1 MQTITGKIRPSSR
14 HLFTIGEDLIQ
25 DKFAAIMELVKN
37 SYDADAT
44 EVTLVI
50 RRRGDKSISVVIE
63 DNGVGMSLEDIQT
76 KWLVPSTANKLNNRI
91 SQHGRIM
98 QGRKGIGRY
107 AANILG
113 DDLLLSTVT
122 SQGESTEI
130 YVDWSEFDKYEY
142 LDEIDIAIETSK
154 SSKESGTILATSHKL
169 HKNKEGEKDEKDWS
183 REDIDKLIFE
193 LKKLIPP
200 YQARNDDNFNICI
213 KTQNFDEDIDLI
225 ISPFPF
231 FEIYDYRIHGE
242 VKETGEAILYYENQ
256 RKSSE
261 IETIIE
267 SLSPTKCGKIKLD
280 IRVYDRDKTAI
291 ESLIGRGLKDE
302 QTGKYLT
309 NLQTRQLL
317 NDFNGIG
324 VYRNGFRIRPL
335 GDPENDWLELNKRR
349 VQTPSLRI
357 GSNQTIGY
365 VQIESEEISDLH
377 EQSARDGL
385 KKTDSYYGLIS
396 ITQEV
401 LSLLEQRRFIYRR
414 KIDSKIKNK
423 SVNNKLSSV
432 SDYTSLSND
441 LRNILQNFGL
451 EKSSIEEV
459 NHLVLKEENKKQK
472 IVDELS
478 KAIAVYQGQATLG
491 KIINVVM
498 HEGRRPLHYFRTQIP
513 NFEKWLEL
521 YLADGDDESLNE
533 MKEITE
539 GVNRNSSVLVDLFNR
554 LDPLATRK
562 RDKAKV
568 FSLINTIKNTFK
580 IFETVLEKE
589 KIEIKIS
596 PSMGVD
602 FYGWPQ
608 DIATIFANLIDN
620 SIYWMKDCTI
630 PKIISVDILENK
642 SELII
647 DYFDTGKGIKKELI
661 EEESIF
667 DPEFTTKNEG
677 SGLGL
682 AISGEAAERNK
693 LSLIALEHSGGAHFR
708 LSYNKGN
715 LEKEENLEDD
725 KNI

>member
-1 MQTITGKIRPSSR
+1 MMQIITGKIRPSSR

-44 EVTLVI
+44 EVTVNI
-50 RRRGDKSISVVIE
+50 NRKVGNSITVTVE
-63 DNGVGMSLEDIQT
+63 DNGIGMSLEDIQT

-91 SQHGRIM
+91 SRNGRIM

-113 DDLLLSTVT
+113 DDLLLSTI
-122 SQGESTEI
+122 SCQGESTEV
-130 YVDWSEFDKYEY
+130 YVDWSEFDKYDY
-142 LDEIDIAIETSK
+142 LDEIDIVIESSETSK
-154 SSKESGTILATSHKL
+154 RPGTILVTSHKL
-169 HKNKEGEKDEKDWS
+169 DENTEGEEDEKDWS

-200 YQARNDDNFNICI
+200 YQVINEDDNFNIFV
-213 KTQNFDEDIDLI
+213 KTQNFDEDIDLVV
-225 ISPFPF
+225 SPFPF
-231 FEIYDYRIHGE
+231 LEIYDYRIHGE

-267 SLSPTKCGKIKLD
+267 SLSPTKCGIIKLD

-291 ESLIGRGLKDE
+291 DSLIGRGLKDE
-302 QTGKYLT
+302 KTGKYLT

-349 VQTPSLRI
+349 IQNPSFRI

-365 VQIESEEISDLH
+365 VQIESEEISGLH

-385 KKTDSYYGLIS
+385 KKTNSYYGLIS
-396 ITQEV
+396 TTQEV

-414 KIDSKIKNK
+414 KTESFSKQS
-423 SVNNKLSSV
+423 SVNNKLSSL
-432 SDYTSLSND
+432 SDYTLLSKN
-441 LRNILQNFGL
+441 LNKVLQDFGL
-451 EKSSIEEV
+451 EDSSIEKV
-459 NHLVLKEENKKQK
+459 NQLILKEEDKKQK
-472 IVDELS
+472 LADELS

-491 KIINVVM
+491 KIIDVVM
-498 HEGRRPLHYFRTQIP
+498 HEGRRPLHYFENQIP
-513 NFEKWLEL
+513 NLNDTIDKFLLQRDDISRERLRKIS
-521 YLADGDDESLNE
+521 DGVS
-533 MKEITE
+533 
-539 GVNRNSSVLVDLFNR
+539 RNSHALSELFNK
-554 LDPLATRK
+554 LNPLATRK
-562 RDKAKV
+562 RNKAKV
-568 FSLINTIKNTFK
+568 FSLTETIQDTLK
-580 IFETVLEKE
+580 IFENELKKE
-589 KIEIKIS
+589 KIVVQIS
-596 PSMGVD
+596 PSKNID
-602 FYGWPQ
+602 FYGWYQ
-608 DIATIFANLIDN
+608 DITTIFANLIDN
-620 SIYWMKDCTI
+620 SLYWMKDCKDS
-630 PKIISVDILENK
+630 KIINISIVENEAEIVIDYTDTGVGIPT
-642 SELII
+642 ELIQH
-647 DYFDTGKGIKKELI
+647 DL
-661 EEESIF
+661 IF

-693 LSLIALEHSGGAHFR
+693 FKLSALEHQGGAHFR
-708 LSYNKGN
+708 LSYS
-715 LEKEENLEDD
+715 KED
-725 KNI
+725 I